1 MAYSDFALCFSG
13 LVALIL
19 LRSFETFAALRLI
32 VTPTTLPCAL
42 WCCYFAVMEFIQLFA
57 GLMWVFS
64 PGARFTAL
72 AQRQMR
78 DDTARILARV
88 RVRRVRAGYR
98 PDRTAYLHRA
108 CCDVGELVQEVTRW
122 GRSWPTA
129 LAVLR
134 VAAERAWLHPEA
146 AQFSFVPPLAKLAAE
161 AFIVEQMMGEGLGGL
176 EAFQDEGEWIS
187 VAESFD
193 MLRPY
198 EHEASSMVDT
208 LLDGLVEL
216 FDSL

>member
-1 MAYSDFALCFSG
+1 VG
-13 LVALIL
+13 PVVA
-19 LRSFETFAALRLI
+19 
-32 VTPTTLPCAL
+32 
-42 WCCYFAVMEFIQLFA
+42 
-57 GLMWVFS
+57 
-64 PGARFTAL
+64 
-72 AQRQMR
+72 
-78 DDTARILARV
+78 DRV
-88 RVRRVRAGYR
+88 GG
-98 PDRTAYLHRA
+98 PPSCGGT
-108 CCDVGELVQEVTRW
+108 
-122 GRSWPTA
+122 
-129 LAVLR
+129 
-134 VAAERAWLHPEA
+134 AWLHPEA